1 LHLNIKQ
8 DVYNQRTSMGKIELL
23 CLGTGDAESALYENI
38 AATSFALLLDGYPVL
53 LVGAG
58 PGSLRAVSH
67 YAHLVPECIL
77 LFNASLEQVNEIS
90 ALVLTETTA
99 RRHIRIFAPRDVCSF
114 IAELLRLQLVGHD
127 IPPECVSLIS
137 LPVGAAGGEVESYSL
152 VHDFSVML
160 HPAATA
166 PTTSQRGAPG
176 ACSALLC
183 YRDHPLVAFS
193 GPAPFEASLFSKL
206 CQASFVVVWAAQ
218 QASAR
223 RASIY
228 DIAAFSDKV
237 NSTRRQEER
246 VVFLV
251 GGYGSPQDAPLL
263 AGYVVLMHQGSPM
276 VLMASDLVQ
285 SPYTALNLP
294 LLHVRKSQPIKYP
307 LNGKTTV
314 LANDTV
320 PVSNDVLG
328 GGTYMHSSFSGG
340 GAQLSSLRAGGA
352 PGGSFHRTP
361 LTAAAL
367 QQTSGGGI
375 LKGGVG
381 SLDSVPVPTRGDRG
395 GHQGGGPS
403 NHVDVSAM
411 ERWMDPL
418 HAPLP
423 ADGLQ
428 YSTHERP
435 PNNGLAAYDT
445 RKVYVFTNEDKGAP
459 GKLLLLRNF
468 RSAAQ
473 VAQRVA
479 QMFSLKPIKD
489 LHNVH
494 GGVVRSLEELQ
505 DGAELIA
512 VRRGGAPFHPGDL
525 PRLLKTVRR

>member
-1 LHLNIKQ
+1 
-8 DVYNQRTSMGKIELL
+8 MGKIELL
-23 CLGTGDAESALYENI
+23 CLGTGDAESAIYENI
-38 AATSFALLLDGYPVL
+38 ASTSFALLLDGYPVL

-90 ALVLTETTA
+90 ALVLTETNA

-160 HPAATA
+160 HPAATSA
-166 PTTSQRGAPG
+166 TTAQRGAPG
-176 ACSALLC
+176 GCSALLC
-183 YRDHPLVAFS
+183 YRDHPLVAFT

-285 SPYTALNLP
+285 SPFTALNLP

-328 GGTYMHSSFSGG
+328 GGGYSSYGGG
-340 GAQLSSLRAGGA
+340 GAQLSSLRAGGGA
-352 PGGSFHRTP
+352 ASSFQRTP

-375 LKGGVG
+375 LKSGNNGNG
-381 SLDSVPVPTRGDRG
+381 SFDSIPIPTRGGGGHDRG
-395 GHQGGGPS
+395 AGLHHGGGGPS
-403 NHVDVSAM
+403 QHVDVSAAM

-428 YSTHERP
+428 YSSHERP
-435 PNNGLAAYDT
+435 NNSGLSTYDT

-489 LHNVH
+489 LHTVH

-512 VRRGGAPFHPGDL
+512 VRRGGAPFQPGDL
-525 PRLLKTVRR
+525 PRLLKTVKR

>member
-1 LHLNIKQ
+1 
-8 DVYNQRTSMGKIELL
+8 MGKIELL
-23 CLGTGDAESALYENI
+23 CLGTGDAESALYDNI
-38 AATSFALLLDGYPVL
+38 ASTSFALLLDGYPVL

-58 PGSLRAVSH
+58 PGSLRAVNH

-90 ALVLTETTA
+90 ALVLTETNA

-114 IAELLRLQLVGHD
+114 LSELLRLQLVGHD

-160 HPAATA
+160 HPAATTA
-166 PTTSQRGAPG
+166 ASTQRGAPG
-176 ACSALLC
+176 GCSALLC

-193 GPAPFEASLFSKL
+193 GPAPFEAALFSKL
-206 CQASFVVVWAAQ
+206 CQASFVVVWASQ

-237 NSTRRQEER
+237 NGTRRQEER

-285 SPYTALNLP
+285 SPFTALNLP

-320 PVSNDVLG
+320 PVGNDVLG
-328 GGTYMHSSFSGG
+328 GGSTSYLHSMSLGGYGQGG
-340 GAQLSSLRAGGA
+340 GVPSTLRGGG
-352 PGGSFHRTP
+352 GGSFHRTP

-367 QQTSGGGI
+367 QQTSGGI
-375 LKGGVG
+375 LKGSGPG
-381 SLDSVPVPTRGDRG
+381 SVDSLPLPTRGGDKQ
-395 GHQGGGPS
+395 QGAAS
-403 NHVDVSAM
+403 HHVDVSAAM

-418 HAPLP
+418 HAPVH
-423 ADGLQ
+423 ADGGQ
-428 YSTHERP
+428 HDRGNSG
-435 PNNGLAAYDT
+435 GLGTYDT

-468 RSAAQ
+468 RSVAQ

-494 GGVVRSLEELQ
+494 GGVVRSLEELR

-512 VRRGGAPFHPGDL
+512 VRRGGAPFHAGDL
-525 PRLLKTVRR
+525 PRLLKTARR